1 MRMQKKN
8 TDDLRQ
14 ELMQAPNLDRFLS
27 TNREQFSNESLVES
41 LNRLLGE
48 KRISKAALAKQAGM
62 SEVYLHQIFAGRR
75 NPSRN
80 RLLCLCFGLE
90 ASIDETQDLLKRCG
104 LAQLYPKNKRD
115 AIIYYGLVH
124 KMSLPELND
133 KLFAEEEEMLFDR

>member
-1 MRMQKKN
+1 MQKKN

-41 LNRLLGE
+41 LTRLLGE
-48 KRISKAALAKQAGM
+48 KHISKAALAKQAGM

>member
-1 MRMQKKN
+1 MQKKN

-27 TNREQFSNESLVES
+27 TNREQFSNESLSES

>member
-1 MRMQKKN
+1 MQKKN

-75 NPSRN
+75 TPSRN

>member
-1 MRMQKKN
+1 MQKKN

-14 ELMQAPNLDRFLS
+14 ELMQAPNLDRFLP

-48 KRISKAALAKQAGM
+48 KHISKAALAKQAGM

-80 RLLCLCFGLE
+80 RLLCPCFGLE

>member
-1 MRMQKKN
+1 MQKKN

-48 KRISKAALAKQAGM
+48 KHISKAALAKQAGM

-124 KMSLPELND
+124 KMSLLELND
-133 KLFAEEEEMLFDR
+133 KVFAEEEEMLFDR

>member
-1 MRMQKKN
+1 MQKKN

-48 KRISKAALAKQAGM
+48 KRISKAALTKQAGM

>member
-1 MRMQKKN
+1 MQKKN